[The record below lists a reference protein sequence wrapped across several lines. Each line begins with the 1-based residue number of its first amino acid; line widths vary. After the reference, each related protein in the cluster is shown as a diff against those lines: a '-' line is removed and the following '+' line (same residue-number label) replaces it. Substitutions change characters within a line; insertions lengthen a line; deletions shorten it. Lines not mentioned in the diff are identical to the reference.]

1 MSDTTPRRTAGT
13 VLSVHRT
20 SQGLVRYRWWP
31 GRISVELLR
40 LDEPAQMLALVPG
53 TEPARRRGDRVP
65 DIECVPVRRNRPT
78 PEGTCVDNDQR
89 VRTPVTRQRPGAR

>member
-31 GRISVELLR
+31 GQISLELLR
-40 LDEPAQMLALVPG
+40 LDEPTAILATVPG
-53 TEPARRRGDRVP
+53 TDRARRR
-65 DIECVPVRRNRPT
+65 
-78 PEGTCVDNDQR
+78 
-89 VRTPVTRQRPGAR
+89 